1 MKIVAKH
8 KLWDKDAALFSS
20 MKGKYQ
26 SVNEENF
33 FKNMQYKQEYEPTA
47 LNDLIVSEYE
57 NKDEIYIVRMY
68 NEEYVVG
75 HGIDSNGAQEEH
87 VMCLSDALA
96 LNLKALGYLERD
108 ITLWEWLRAC
118 ASSVVYFDPPF
129 DLLKKKKKNRL
140 IITR

>member
-20 MKGKYQ
+20 MKGKYL

-87 VMCLSDALA
+87 VMRLSNALT
-96 LNLKALGYLERD
+96 LNLKALGYLE
-108 ITLWEWLRAC
+108 
-118 ASSVVYFDPPF
+118 
-129 DLLKKKKKNRL
+129 
-140 IITR
+140 